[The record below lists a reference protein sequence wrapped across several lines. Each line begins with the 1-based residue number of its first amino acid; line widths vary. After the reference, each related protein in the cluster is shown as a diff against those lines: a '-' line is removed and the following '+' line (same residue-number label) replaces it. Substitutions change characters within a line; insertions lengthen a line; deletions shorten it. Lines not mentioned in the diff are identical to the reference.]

1 MHPTPSVLF
10 FLLSHFFYI
19 QPPGSP
25 RNYKGMGCPMQRG
38 LKTYRP
44 VNNTPAQTRSHD
56 QRLGRLYLSPVCNPY
71 CKQVQVQEPL
81 KLDVWTFCPH
91 VYSVHHPSHTHN
103 SKFTSRRSKTL
114 TSTLLLDP
122 TSCLAMVARWA
133 HLRTAFMKMNGKLL
147 SFPSLISIL
156 DAYVSILKDE

>member
-1 MHPTPSVLF
+1 MGVGDQDLIPEVVNGFFGLRLFEYGFGFFGFGFRVLCPALGETP
-10 FLLSHFFYI
+10 
-19 QPPGSP
+19 
-25 RNYKGMGCPMQRG
+25 RG
-38 LKTYRP
+38 GP
-44 VNNTPAQTRSHD
+44 N
-56 QRLGRLYLSPVCNPY
+56 QRLPLSPVCNPY